1 MAVSAAAREWR
12 ILYSAQK
19 HSKGGDDDAI
29 GTATSAS
36 SGAGGHRHRH
46 GRRRRHAA
54 ERGDRPAC
62 HGGGPD
68 LRSRSALA
76 ETLAQR
82 RAAWHGDR
90 GIGRC
95 PGQRLDGPPQQP
107 DAAQQRME
115 QRLNPPIAACCR
127 GAPPVLAFNQDGDT
141 IRACGRTRR
150 RLRMAG
156 IDARRLCRPQG
167 QCLARRQWR
176 KGCSNPQ
183 VQPGRQVRAA
193 VRPSRQECWQQ
204 RYRELRA
211 CGADLR
217 RSEDQ

>member
-1 MAVSAAAREWR
+1 MAV
-12 ILYSAQK
+12 LYSAQK
-19 HSKGGDDDAI
+19 HSEGGDDDDWDGNFCKQRRWRPSPPAWASAAPCY
-29 GTATSAS
+29 AT
-36 SGAGGHRHRH
+36 
-46 GRRRRHAA
+46 RRPPNMPRW
-54 ERGDRPAC
+54 
-62 HGGGPD
+62 
-68 LRSRSALA
+68 RSRSSRSIRFGRNRCP
-76 ETLAQR
+76 TKGCS
-82 RAAWHGDR
+82 AWPS

-107 DAAQQRME
+107 DAAQQRKRRRA
-115 QRLNPPIAACCR
+115 QSADRGVLSWRAA
-127 GAPPVLAFNQDGDT
+127 GARVQSGRRHHP
-141 IRACGRTRR
+141 RMGRTRR

-176 KGCSNPQ
+176 KGCANPQ
-183 VQPGRQVRAA
+183 IQPGRQVLAA
-193 VRPSRQECWQQ
+193 VRPSGQECRQQ